1 MILKPFKENH
11 GSDQYFA
18 NIEKKN
24 YRFSTWINFP
34 FFKKWHS
41 PETKIQQDAVIP
53 LNFEVAVVP
62 KSS

>member
-1 MILKPFKENH
+1 MILKPFKENQC
-11 GSDQYFA
+11 SDQYFA
-18 NIEKKN
+18 NIEKN
-24 YRFSTWINFP
+24 YRVFTWINFQ

-62 KSS
+62 KSSL